1 MMLLMIVLIL
11 AKTRIPGFLMSP
23 HPQDVCMTQ
32 VSVLT
37 RDGLRR
43 LNKIM
48 YANYLAHADTK
59 LVFNMH

>member
-1 MMLLMIVLIL
+1 MDIITLKLNDAIDDS
-11 AKTRIPGFLMSP
+11 ANFSKHKNTRLSHVASPAGF
-23 HPQDVCMTQ
+23 VCMTQ

-48 YANYLAHADTK
+48 YANDLAHA
-59 LVFNMH
+59 